1 MGTVRTPRRRL
12 PARVYWV
19 RRGLVAVLALLLV
32 VGITKLIGTGS
43 DTPAAVDKAA
53 PAAVTKVTTSA
64 AAPAGPVAPNK
75 KLLRQ
80 RAKQVPALPAPDG
93 VCLDDEITVLPS
105 VPKAAAGGEIEIQL
119 QLFGTRP
126 ACTFTVA
133 PDTLVV
139 KVSSGR
145 DRIWSSQDC
154 QKSITKGSVTVYSG
168 TPATVPVTWNGRRSE
183 PGCGTGTSWAM
194 PGWYHVTAAAQGST
208 PTDVQFEVTLP
219 DHPVV
224 TKTIKPK
231 TKKNRSASSGSD
243 TSAPAEPQSSPSAG
257 PSAKK
262 SAKP

>member
-1 MGTVRTPRRRL
+1 M
-12 PARVYWV
+12 
-19 RRGLVAVLALLLV
+19 AVLALLLV
-32 VGITKLIGTGS
+32 LGITKLIGTGS
-43 DTPAAVDKAA
+43 DTPAAVDQA
-53 PAAVTKVTTSA
+53 TTTSGTANKATTTA

-75 KLLRQ
+75 KLLRKQ
-80 RAKQVPALPAPDG
+80 AKQAPSLPTPDG
-93 VCLDDEITVLPS
+93 PCLDDEVTALPS
-105 VPKAAAGGEIEIQL
+105 VPKAAAGGEIAIEL

-126 ACTFTVA
+126 ACTFTVS

-154 QKSITKGSVTVYSG
+154 KKSITKGSVTVYSG
-168 TPATVPVTWNGRRSE
+168 TPATVPVAWNGRRSE
-183 PGCGTGTSWAM
+183 AGCGPGTSWAM

-231 TKKNRSASSGSD
+231 AKKGKSAQSEPAPAETKS
-243 TSAPAEPQSSPSAG
+243 SAPAQGSPESSPK
-257 PSAKK
+257 PTAKK